1 MSVGEQA
8 TKTGFDQALT
18 LLAVQM
24 RNLMQQVRNEWVNVN
39 NGAAGPASAVLVK
52 MGYDNT
58 NTDAPGNQSDAAY
71 ADYVLNT
78 MNTMAQIFFGNA
90 TQPTDFNFSNAL
102 APLMAGQA

>member
-8 TKTGFDQALT
+8 TKAGMDQAFT
-18 LLAVQM
+18 SLAVQM
-24 RNLMQQVRNEWVNVN
+24 RNLMQQVQNEWVNVN
-39 NGAAGPASAVLVK
+39 NGAAGSASDVLVR

-58 NTDAPGNQSDAAY
+58 NSDAPGSQSDAAY

-90 TQPTDFNFSNAL
+90 VQPDTFDFANAL
-102 APLMAGQA
+102 APVMAGQA